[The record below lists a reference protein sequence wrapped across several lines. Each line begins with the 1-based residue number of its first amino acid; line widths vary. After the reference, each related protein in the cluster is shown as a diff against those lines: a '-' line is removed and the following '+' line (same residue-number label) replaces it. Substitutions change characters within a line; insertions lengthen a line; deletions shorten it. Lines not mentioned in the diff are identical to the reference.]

1 VAFDEPLPQTSFG
14 SWPSKSCLLAQVNRS
29 IPVSAT
35 FAVFWSTQSV
45 ITVLFLLTISMKNLR
60 TYLSPSPRHG
70 SQSGRR
76 SRSRS
81 RKRDMPQ
88 RSRSRSRTAAAEP
101 ARHQDPF
108 TSTLRD
114 LILPATARSSA
125 TSPDIGRHLIPRDQ
139 VKSLQNHGEGP

>member
-1 VAFDEPLPQTSFG
+1 MVALSWYMPQTSFG

-45 ITVLFLLTISMKNLR
+45 ITVLFLLRISMKNLR

-76 SRSRS
+76 SSLVHANAICPNAVAPGQQNRHSRS
-81 RKRDMPQ
+81 SSPSSSVQVYPKR
-88 RSRSRSRTAAAEP
+88 SY
-101 ARHQDPF
+101 
-108 TSTLRD
+108 
-114 LILPATARSSA
+114 SA
-125 TSPDIGRHLIPRDQ
+125 SHSQIFDHNAGRWSPSHTQG
-139 VKSLQNHGEGP
+139 SGEISPNSW